1 MGQQTPHERDLVN
14 VGTIGLVHRYSIVID
29 LEMSFRL

>member
-1 MGQQTPHERDLVN
+1 MSQQAPHERDLVN
-14 VGTIGLVHRYSIVID
+14 IGTIGLVHRYSIVID